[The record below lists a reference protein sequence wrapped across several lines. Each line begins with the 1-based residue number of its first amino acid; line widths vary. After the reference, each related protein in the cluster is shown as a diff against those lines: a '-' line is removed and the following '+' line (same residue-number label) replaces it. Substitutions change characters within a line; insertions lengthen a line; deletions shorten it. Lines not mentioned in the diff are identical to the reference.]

1 MKIEATLTEPVIRPT
16 ETVSR
21 ADAEE
26 ERPSRE
32 EENLTVRAAR
42 EEEGGMRFPPVP
54 GSYEAIMEML
64 ERHFKVLSLIAK
76 NMGVSK
82 EQRELAA
89 QRLKELEGKRRQAEI
104 LKKELDA
111 KLREI
116 QYFLAD
122 AEDKRR
128 IEEYR
133 KGVRA

>member
-1 MKIEATLTEPVIRPT
+1 MDMKVESVMTEPVTRPV
-16 ETVSR
+16 EVEPSR
-21 ADAEE
+21 EK

-32 EENLTVRAAR
+32 EENLSVRAAR
-42 EEEGGMRFPPVP
+42 EEDEGMRLPPAP

-64 ERHFKVLSLIAK
+64 ERHFKVLSLIAR

-89 QRLKELEGKRRQAEI
+89 QRQKELEGKRRQAEI